1 MDQEVE
7 QAVSVERD
15 RFADLLRTLALGSV
29 IYGHW
34 LMAAVWHDADGAL
47 RVDNV
52 LNHAR
57 GLWPLTWVAVLV
69 PLFFFVGGHVNA
81 TSWRRTQAAGGT
93 AGQFIRRRLA
103 RLFVPI
109 IPFLVFVG
117 VGVGI
122 ALVAGAPRDLV
133 RGITIVVVMPLWF
146 IAVYA
151 VLAMLIPVMVR
162 LDERCGAVVW
172 IVMAVAAAGFDGLRF
187 LTDDSVVATPNYI
200 LVWGLAQQ
208 IGIAY
213 ATGRWR
219 DWTPRAIALC
229 GGAILVLLV
238 LAVSLGPWPP
248 SMIGLS
254 GERSN
259 FAPPAVP
266 ALLIMGVQ
274 IAVALLLRPALQ
286 RILARPATARRLDMA
301 SAYAMPAFL
310 WHLPVLVMCVGLFL
324 LTGIAPPEPAT
335 LAWWLT
341 RVIVLPVLTVALWG
355 WLRLLSKSTLV
366 SGVSRSS

>member
-1 MDQEVE
+1 MMSQEAGQV
-7 QAVSVERD
+7 VSVERD

-29 IYGHW
+29 VYGHW
-34 LMAAVWHDADGAL
+34 LMAAVWHDADGVL

-93 AGQFIRRRLA
+93 AAQFIKRRLA

-109 IPFLVFVG
+109 VPFLAFVG
-117 VGVGI
+117 IGVGI
-122 ALVAGAPRDLV
+122 ALMAGAPRDLV
-133 RGITIVVVMPLWF
+133 RGITLVVVMPLWF

-151 VLAMLIPVMVR
+151 VLAMLIPPMVR
-162 LDERCGAVVW
+162 LDARFGVAVW
-172 IVMAVAAAGFDGLRF
+172 IVMALAAAGFDGLRF
-187 LTDDSVVATPNYI
+187 LTDNAGVAAPNYV

-213 ATGRWR
+213 ASGRWR
-219 DWTPRAIALC
+219 DWTPRAIATW
-229 GGAILVLLV
+229 GGVVFVLLI
-238 LAVSLGPWPP
+238 LAVSVGPWPP

-274 IAVALLLRPALQ
+274 IAVVLLLRPALQ
-286 RILARPATARRLDMA
+286 RILTRPTTARRLDVA

-324 LTGIAPPEPAT
+324 LTGVALPEPAT
-335 LAWWLT
+335 ATWWLT
-341 RVIVLPVLTVALWG
+341 RLIVLPVLTVALWA
-355 WLRLLSKSTLV
+355 WLRLLAKSPLV
-366 SGVSRSS
+366 SGVR